1 MKYKLIKEYPGSP
14 KLGSIAELYESSH
27 YVAPHPTYKSAEI
40 AIDKKHVEESTDYWE
55 EVVDIWYVVLEEDF
69 IYNDEFRERKH
80 SSWKTQRVEAPSPE
94 SIKKQ
99 LYVSVKNKHIFKT
112 KEEAEYFILRNKP
125 CLSYNDIAG
134 YLGSGQRDVILNLI
148 EKL

>member
-14 KLGSIAELYESSH
+14 ELGTIVERESISKTYFYMSGNKKLCVLKY
-27 YVAPHPTYKSAEI
+27 
-40 AIDKKHVEESTDYWE
+40 HVENNPDYWE

-99 LYVSVKNKHIFKT
+99 LYISVKNKHIFKT

-148 EKL
+148 EKK